1 MKFSININQKAVVDL
16 GLDLDL
22 TDLAIF
28 DFMSDFALTDAC
40 EKVYVQTENAFAYWF
55 SADLILSQLP
65 LLRIT
70 PRAVRQHINNLEK
83 CGLLTLCKGELDARR
98 THKAYY
104 LFGPM
109 YARLKFFDLEQP
121 NKECNGGL
129 PPSSEK
135 NCPELGKEMPRARK
149 NISDNNIYIDK
160 EIEDNDDNKQKPVF
174 AESPSPSGAPVQG
187 KLDLFDAPQP
197 DVSVEDA
204 TTKERKSSG
213 QKKEIVPAPP
223 SPSSEFERKTV
234 DECAKE
240 LLSKDMVMESIMMS
254 RHCDRGYIESRLKE
268 FVLHRKSLDK
278 AESTYRDFVSHF
290 NNWLPKREQAEVR
303 EFKESTAPD
312 KMSAVDIQKRNA
324 QYILDAVSKAFK
336 NK

>member
-1 MKFSININQKAVVDL
+1 MKYSININQKSVVDL

-40 EKVYVQTENAFAYWF
+40 EKVYIQTENAFAYWF

-65 LLRIT
+65 ILRIT

-121 NKECNGGL
+121 NKECKGGL
-129 PPSSEK
+129 PPVSEK
-135 NCPELGKEMPRARK
+135 NCRELGKELPRARK

-160 EIEDNDDNKQKPVF
+160 GIEDNDDDNKQKQVF
-174 AESPSPSGAPVQG
+174 AESPSSSGVPVQG
-187 KLDLFDAPQP
+187 ELDLFDAPQP
-197 DVSVEDA
+197 DASVEA
-204 TTKERKSSG
+204 ETKKERKGSG
-213 QKKEIVPAPP
+213 QKKESRETDI
-223 SPSSEFERKTV
+223 SSSVTAYGRQLRNV
-234 DECAKE
+234 HDLAKE
-240 LLSKDMVMESIMMS
+240 LLESHTWMESLERKGWS
-254 RHCDRGYIESRLKE
+254 RDYICSRMEAFVCHLETTFDVAKTKPDFTKHFFAWVNKVETSSRKESRSAYE
-268 FVLHRKSLDK
+268 RSNCSFEESLDIIRQ
-278 AESTYRDFVSHF
+278 TC
-290 NNWLPKREQAEVR
+290 NN
-303 EFKESTAPD
+303 FH
-312 KMSAVDIQKRNA
+312 N
-324 QYILDAVSKAFK
+324 
-336 NK
+336 N